1 MTIEEANV
9 SLKLECALRELGF
22 MEIKE
27 RIVAHAGIY
36 FVRPVGFSFGARLWD
51 DLLGFQIEKSEEWEY
66 TRTGLCLITNYI
78 SSPSGLTKY
87 QKFRGIDTT
96 QRVRVE

>member
-27 RIVAHAGIY
+27 RIVAHAGLY
-36 FVRPVGFSFGARLWD
+36 FVRPVGFSFSARLWD

-66 TRTGLCLITNYI
+66 TRTGLCLGKPIAQ
-78 SSPSGLTKY
+78 SAKSALDLALSMS
-87 QKFRGIDTT
+87 
-96 QRVRVE
+96 